1 MFEKTRLAIHGY
13 LLNTWWPEYAA
24 TGLSLIFMLIILSLL
39 LEYDNKSL
47 SDWHLPSTVSP
58 NAVIAALN
66 TLSRMSSA
74 FALASAIGQWK
85 WIKASQEKK
94 PLQFFVYVDKAS
106 RGALGSMQVVWH
118 TRASQELDGPQAWV
132 KSLDAEENQWVATKS
147 FTHGNITITNV
158 VNATFWSSG
167 NTYLPSVSNFTA
179 TTLSKAWQ
187 FLPQWP
193 APGTGS
199 EIIVQ
204 QFINPDSSNLG
215 YILNVTMVNLT
226 NLESL
231 KNWPTGADLV
241 ALECSLTWCLQ
252 NVTSSLTNNIL
263 TQTFSPLPNTSLTY
277 VDLSNTPITQPNN
290 GINEFNLT
298 SAFGT
303 REKYS
308 VMVPDMAEMADLLL
322 DQLLWSGSDTTG
334 NNTEYDVP
342 LAQVGFGNTAEPMG
356 SPALQAIYSHGNF
369 TDTFDNLARAL
380 TNALFASDNTTTVY
394 GSLGVSSIVMTVQWY
409 WLALPFFNVVA
420 AAVFIRITVAASSRA
435 NAPLWKANLLPV
447 LFHGFLHNE
456 GDENDEVAS
465 KKKMKSLRRGT
476 AMHRFAKTVDVK
488 LEGVEDGGRGAALS
502 ATRRRLRNRK
512 GRDSAQ
518 YMAV

>member
-1 MFEKTRLAIHGY
+1 MILNLATDTFIQQLIGLSWITNSHDDMSVTLNRAIAYGSSIYTTVGLFNLPEVESFWQGLSVETSKNLSSPPLACSTGNCTYPMFESLGICNSCTDVSHLLRL
-13 LLNTWWPEYAA
+13 
-24 TGLSLIFMLIILSLL
+24 
-39 LEYDNKSL
+39 
-47 SDWHLPSTVSP
+47 V
-58 NAVIAALN
+58 
-66 TLSRMSSA
+66 
-74 FALASAIGQWK
+74 
-85 WIKASQEKK
+85 
-94 PLQFFVYVDKAS
+94 
-106 RGALGSMQVVWH
+106 
-118 TRASQELDGPQAWV
+118 DGPQAWV